1 MPDPVIGRLLLITG
15 ASAAGKTAVGHEVA
29 SLLPRAVHID
39 GDAMQRFVVSGAVPM
54 DVPPPPGAVE
64 QLTLRYAA
72 AMTVSSLYR
81 RAGFDAVITDNVF
94 EAHLTGLLF
103 VAFADAPTEPVHVV
117 VLDPP
122 LEVIRKRYD
131 ARPGGGYSDTIT
143 PEALQEAVART
154 PRIGL
159 WLDNGHHSPAE
170 TAAGIVDRLDE
181 TAVTQR
187 ELLVRVNAPER
198 TTS

>member
-15 ASAAGKTAVGHEVA
+15 ASAAGKTTVGHEVA
-29 SLLPRAVHID
+29 SLLSRAVHID

-94 EAHLTGLLF
+94 EA
-103 VAFADAPTEPVHVV
+103 
-117 VLDPP
+117 
-122 LEVIRKRYD
+122 
-131 ARPGGGYSDTIT
+131 
-143 PEALQEAVART
+143 
-154 PRIGL
+154 
-159 WLDNGHHSPAE
+159 E
-170 TAAGIVDRLDE
+170 TAAEIVDRLDE